1 MIHHHP
7 HGIDDP
13 YKRLPT
19 ERLPRDPSTL
29 DAVQIS
35 FQCPNSHDTAK
46 RAWVV
51 LESSN
56 GKQNFE
62 ARAWQDNVWTASL
75 GRLEFGSYQYWIYAG
90 NEVIGPFALE
100 VSRWLSAEKIES
112 IDYDEHSVVVSLS
125 TSHRSK
131 PVALT
136 FSFPLP
142 GVCRYE
148 FATATPEAAKG
159 LPCKVSRDS
168 KTLLISANGIEVRLD
183 LDNLEIRVRRPE
195 QAFVFQGSA
204 RLRWLE
210 SKTGLVTRLEHSF
223 TTREGEWLYGL
234 GERFTGPNLKG
245 QVWDARV
252 YEEYKEQNKR
262 TYLPVPF
269 LVSSR
274 NYGLYLDANEPS
286 TFNLTGNRHTTSL
299 DKLPSDNVTLPFNL
313 ILAERAYDVTSTFT
327 KLTGSIE
334 VPPKWA
340 FGPWMSANTWNS
352 QAKAETAIRRTLQE
366 DIPSTVL
373 VLEAW
378 SDESTFYIFNDAVYE
393 PKTGSHSPSLS
404 DFTFTGRWTN
414 PKALIDECHQ
424 HGIRVLLWQIPVHK
438 KLDEAHAQHDADKAY
453 MLEQNFYIKNEDG
466 TPYTCKGW
474 WFNGALIPDF
484 TNPEAR
490 DWWFS
495 KRKYL
500 FEDLGIDGMKT
511 DGGEHI
517 YGRELRSF
525 DGSRGLELVNTFAN
539 HYISSYH
546 AFIQEQTQNDGL
558 TFSRAGYTGAQ
569 RFPAHWAGD
578 ENSTWNAF
586 RSSILAGLSAGLSGI
601 SMWAWD
607 IAGFSGE
614 VPTVELYARATAM
627 ACFCP
632 IMQYHS
638 EPNVAAENRERTPW
652 NIAERHNDPRALN
665 IYRFYAKLRMR
676 LLDYIYE
683 EARVLSA
690 AGLPLMRYPALEFP
704 EAREFLSRDSF
715 SYLFARDLLICP
727 VLEKGASAREVYLP
741 PGEWVDLWSGSP
753 FEGLRVVIAPAPLE
767 RIPVFVRA
775 DSPRLHTLLEL
786 ARE

>member
-1 MIHHHP
+1 MIQHHP

-13 YKRLPT
+13 YKRLAT
-19 ERLPRDPSTL
+19 ERLPREVSTL
-29 DAVQIS
+29 DEVQIN
-35 FQCPNSHDTAK
+35 FQCEAK

-51 LESSN
+51 LESSA
-56 GKQNFE
+56 GKQTHD
-62 ARAWQDNVWTASL
+62 ARAWQGDVWTAFL
-75 GRLEFGSYQYWIYAG
+75 GKLEFGSYQYWIHTE
-90 NEVIGPFALE
+90 NEEVAGPFALE
-100 VSRWLSAEKIES
+100 VSRWLDVEKVEEVRHDENSAT
-112 IDYDEHSVVVSLS
+112 VSLS
-125 TSHRSK
+125 TPQRAK
-131 PVALT
+131 PITLT

-148 FATATPEAAKG
+148 FATATPKTAKG
-159 LPCKVSRDS
+159 LPCKVSHDENVLS
-168 KTLLISANGIEVRLD
+168 ISAEGIEVQLD
-183 LDNLEIRVRRPE
+183 HNNLAIRARHPGQE
-195 QAFVFQGSA
+195 FIFQGSA

-210 SKTGLVTRLEHSF
+210 TAAGLVTKLESNF
-223 TTREGEWLYGL
+223 TTQSDEWLYGL
-234 GERFTGPNLKG
+234 GERFMAPNLKG
-245 QVWDARV
+245 QVWDTRV

-269 LVSSR
+269 LVSTK
-274 NYGLYLDANEPS
+274 NYGLYLAANEPS
-286 TFNLTGNRHTTSL
+286 LFNLTGDSHTISL
-299 DKLPSDNVTLPFNL
+299 DKLPAEDVTLPFTI
-313 ILAERAYDVTSTFT
+313 ILAEGAYDVTATFT
-327 KLTGSIE
+327 KLTGDIA

-352 QAKAETAIRRTLQE
+352 QAKAETALRRTIKE
-366 DIPSTVL
+366 DIPATVL

-378 SDESTFYIFNDAVYE
+378 SDESTFYIFNDASYE
-393 PKTGSHSPSLS
+393 PKPGSHAPSLE

-414 PKALIDECHQ
+414 PKALIDECHEN
-424 HGIRVLLWQIPVHK
+424 GIRVLLWQIPVHK
-438 KLDEAHAQHDADKAY
+438 KLDAPHPQHDADKAH
-453 MLEQNFYIKNEDG
+453 LLGQNFYIQNEDG
-466 TPYTCKGW
+466 TPYKCKGW

-484 TNPEAR
+484 TNPRAR

-500 FEDLGIDGMKT
+500 FENLGIDGMKT

-517 YGRELRSF
+517 YGRDLRAF

-539 HYISSYH
+539 HYIGAYH
-546 AFIQEQTQNDGL
+546 AFIQEHTQNDGL
-558 TFSRAGYTGAQ
+558 TFSRAGYAGAQ

-586 RSSILAGLSAGLSGI
+586 RASILAGLSAGVSGI

-614 VPTVELYARATAM
+614 IPTVELYARATAM

-638 EPNVAAENRERTPW
+638 EPSVVTENRERTPW
-652 NIAERHNDPRALN
+652 NIAERHNDPGALS

-683 EARVLSA
+683 EANVLSEV
-690 AGLPLMRYPALEFP
+690 GMPLMRYPALEFP
-704 EAREFLSRDSF
+704 EAHEFLSNDSY

-727 VLEKGASAREVYLP
+727 VLEKGVSAREVYLP
-741 PGEWVDLWSGSP
+741 PGEWVDLWSGSHLA
-753 FEGLRVVIAPAPLE
+753 GSRVILAPAPLE
-767 RIPVFVRA
+767 CIPVFVRA
-775 DSPRLHTLLEL
+775 ASPRLQTLLEL
-786 ARE
+786 AKE